1 MATQEE
7 LEQVQELWTEV
18 GRLHDK
24 AFALTQN
31 LTSLNEGERKVLQKA
46 TDNLYTTWLNLGGE
60 FS

>member
-7 LEQVQELWTEV
+7 LEQVQALWIEV

-31 LTSLNEGERKVLQKA
+31 LTSLSKKEKEVLQKA
-46 TDNLYTTWLNLGGE
+46 TNNLGTTWLNLGGE